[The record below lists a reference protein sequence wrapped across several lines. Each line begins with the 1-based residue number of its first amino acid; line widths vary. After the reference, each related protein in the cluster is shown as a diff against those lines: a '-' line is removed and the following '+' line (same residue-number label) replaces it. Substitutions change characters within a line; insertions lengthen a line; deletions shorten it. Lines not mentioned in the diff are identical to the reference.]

1 MIRFNNNLEK
11 HGKDLS
17 IYDACSNGMLF
28 PELLEG
34 VIPQKWAKN

>member
-17 IYDACSNGMLF
+17 IYDVCSNGMLF

-34 VIPQKWAKN
+34 VIPQKWA